1 MKMKLTDAACRRKP
15 SNSDIKLSDGG
26 GMFLLITPAGGR
38 AWRLSFR
45 FGGKQKTISLG
56 AYPAVSLTEARKKR
70 DIAKATLAKGIDP
83 SQQRKNDKIA
93 LAATQSFGSVF
104 EEWFKK
110 FQTDNAKIRPRTEAR
125 NRCMMKHILGHPI
138 AKREIGSIEPSDL
151 LAVLQI
157 QESRGFLENATR
169 LRAMISLVFRYAMAR
184 GYCKHNPA
192 AALEG
197 AFVSPKVKPMP
208 AVTLLAPAGKLMRDI
223 AAYDGRSPLS
233 RAGAQFLAL
242 TFVRPGEQ
250 RQAEWSEF
258 DFDAAVWHI
267 PGHKMKKGLPHDVP
281 LSRQALAILEEVR
294 PLTGLCRYVFSM
306 SERPMS
312 ENTINKMLRSIGYD
326 TKTVHC
332 AHGFRAM
339 ASSLL
344 NGESDK
350 DGRPA
355 WSADVIELSLAHVD
369 TNSVRASYNRST
381 LWPER
386 TRLMQHWADRID
398 MLRDGA
404 KILQLAKVQAE
415 KATA

>member
-1 MKMKLTDAACRRKP
+1 MKMNLTDAACRRKP
-15 SNSDIKLSDGG
+15 SDTDTKLSDGG

-56 AYPAVSLTEARKKR
+56 VYPAVSLTEARELR
-70 DIAKATLAKGIDP
+70 TTAKALLAKGIDP
-83 SQQRKNDKIA
+83 SQQRKDDKIA
-93 LAATQSFGSVF
+93 LAATQGFGSVF

-110 FQTDNAKIRPRTEAR
+110 FQTDNAKIKPRTEAR
-125 NRCMMKHILGHPI
+125 NRGMMNHVLDHSI

-151 LAVLQI
+151 LVVLQI

-208 AVTLLAPAGKLMRDI
+208 AITLPVPAGKLLRDI
-223 AAYDGRSPLS
+223 AAYDTGRGSLV
-233 RAGAQFLAL
+233 RAGTQFLAL

-281 LSRQALAILEEVR
+281 LSRQAVAILETVR
-294 PLTGLCRYVFSM
+294 AITGTGRYVFSV

-312 ENTINKMLRSIGYD
+312 DNTVNKMLRSIGYD
-326 TKTVHC
+326 TKIDHC

-355 WSADVIELSLAHVD
+355 WSADVIELSLAHID
-369 TNSVRASYNRST
+369 TNSVRASYNRAK

-386 TRLMQHWADRID
+386 VRLMQHWADRVD
-398 MLRDGA
+398 TLRDGA
-404 KILQLAKVQAE
+404 QIVPLKRQSV
-415 KATA
+415 